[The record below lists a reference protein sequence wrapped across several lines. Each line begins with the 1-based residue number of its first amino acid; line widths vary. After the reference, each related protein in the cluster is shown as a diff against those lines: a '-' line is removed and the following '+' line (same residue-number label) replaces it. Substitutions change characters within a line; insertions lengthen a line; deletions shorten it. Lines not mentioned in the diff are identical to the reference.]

1 MQLSHSANQC
11 KVTLGEK
18 LDLAK
23 RLLSLA
29 ELSHKLQSFPELIL
43 PFAPPEA
50 EGAGKAHDAKAAGG
64 AAKPE
69 DDESGLVDEEDAI
82 MDGKSLHSLR
92 NTKGKGFVPP
102 AHQSSC
108 WTEDGAAIAPPD
120 RLTNFYRKY
129 NKVLLDSIAIDK
141 EKERL
146 QIENAQLQD
155 LIQQFVD
162 GTHLNEAVLA
172 HDNPLFVV
180 NGRANLNHVP
190 PVRQIN
196 PTVQEALLITN
207 STARQAVR
215 R

>member
-1 MQLSHSANQC
+1 M
-11 KVTLGEK
+11 TLGEK

-29 ELSHKLQSFPELIL
+29 ELSHKLQSYQELIL
-43 PFAPPEA
+43 PFAPAEV
-50 EGAGKAHDAKAAGG
+50 EGAAEEQLGGKTGEG
-64 AAKPE
+64 RPE
-69 DDESGLVDEEDAI
+69 DVTEYDEEDAL
-82 MDGKSLHSLR
+82 MDGKSLHSA
-92 NTKGKGFVPP
+92 NADKTKSHVPP

-108 WTEDGAAIAPPD
+108 CAENGNAIAPPD

-146 QIENAQLQD
+146 TVENAQLQD
-155 LIQQFVD
+155 LIQQFID
-162 GTHLNEAVLA
+162 GTKLNESVLA
-172 HDNPLFVV
+172 EDNPLFVV

-190 PVRQIN
+190 PVRLIN
-196 PTVQEALLITN
+196 PTVQEALQITN
-207 STARQAVR
+207 ATARQMVR